1 MKRFRPILAAATIA
15 ICASASFAQ
24 QPADLPGQIAQLEST
39 VSSGAAPRAD
49 QLRLARL
56 YIQVGRF
63 YEAQKL
69 AEQLIATD
77 GSDAEA
83 AAMRDQALKGLTGLQ
98 ARKVEKAEA
107 AAKAAGATDQDR
119 LALADAYFEAGS
131 YVAAADLYGRL
142 PKAIET
148 REVRLRE
155 ARALAWSSHTNEA
168 ERIYADLL
176 SEESTPEVKLE
187 YGRTLSWMGSSALAV
202 KTLNDVYGTTHSE
215 AAAVALANAL
225 AWSGEREAGLKVL
238 RDFTAS
244 NANAPDARK
253 LLGELQVSPEL
264 RLERVNRL
272 IELSPYNLALLEEQ
286 ARLQLDAGRP
296 AEALKSLAVLEEHSR
311 TVPGVNELRTRAES
325 VRRAELIKAEE
336 RRKMLNPNNSQ
347 SADDLLAVARAYTGL
362 SDYNNAI
369 RLYEDYLRMKPD
381 DTEARIQYARVLSW
395 DRRYG
400 ASQRQYEML
409 LAANPER
416 ADLRY
421 EYAQILS
428 YQSNYAEAVHTF
440 RSLTDISG
448 NPRARLYSDVP
459 TKAHFNLGQIYRWF
473 GWNEHAVEEQNQALA
488 LDSSYAPARQE
499 LDLVRH
505 RRPASGLDARY
516 TYITDSSKFRLR
528 ETDVTAQKWT
538 SQTSEVELSVGRHYF
553 EHFGDQVTA
562 NVFSVGGQYR
572 WADRLVA
579 RARVGSNFYDD
590 GFGSRP
596 FYGVGATW
604 LPSLQSRFAL
614 DYNHYDLVY
623 DVSTLQ
629 AFTNSPVGVNV
640 RDALDINDIRAH
652 YDYNTGGH
660 WSWLADASHGS
671 ISDSNSRDAL
681 HGLVS
686 FRLFKAP
693 FVSIGADARYLSYDF
708 RTNRYWSPPEYHSYA
723 GVLQVG
729 QNIRDRFFWTAEA
742 KLGKAYEGNRSSD
755 TRAYDG
761 QVTVPLNDAID
772 LVGHYGYGK
781 SGRIDSI
788 LGTNL
793 DLINYWQRNWYV
805 GVNLKQ
811 LFSGGDRRNDR
822 GHYYY
827 EPVGST
833 TSPVIPPLGGAH

>member
-1 MKRFRPILAAATIA
+1 MKHRRPIIATAVIVLCATAA
-15 ICASASFAQ
+15 FAQ
-24 QPADLPGQIAQLEST
+24 QSPDLPGQIAQLESAAA
-39 VSSGAAPRAD
+39 SSAPSRAD

-77 GSDAEA
+77 GSDADAAAVRDEA
-83 AAMRDQALKGLTGLQ
+83 AKGLTGLQ
-98 ARKVEKAEA
+98 AQKVEKAEA
-107 AAKAAGATDQDR
+107 AAKAAGATDEDR
-119 LALADAYFEAGS
+119 MALADAYYEAGS

-142 PKAIET
+142 PKPMQT
-148 REVRLRE
+148 REVRLRQ

-176 SEESTPEVKLE
+176 TEQSTPDVQLE
-187 YGRTLSWMGSSALAV
+187 YGRTLSWMGGSPLAL
-202 KTLNDVYGTTHSE
+202 KTLNDVYATTHSE
-215 AAAVALANAL
+215 ASAVALANAL
-225 AWSGEREAGLKVL
+225 AWSGDREAGLRLL
-238 RDFTAS
+238 RDYTAA

-253 LLGELQVSPEL
+253 LLAELQVSPEL

-272 IELSPYNLALLEEQ
+272 IELAPYNLGLLEEQ

-296 AEALKSLAVLEEHSR
+296 SEALKSLDALEAHSR
-311 TVPGVNELRTRAES
+311 SVPGANELRTRAES
-325 VRRAELIKAEE
+325 LRRAELIKAEE
-336 RRKMLNPNNSQ
+336 RRKALNPNNPQ
-347 SADDLLAVARAYTGL
+347 SADDVLAVAKAYTGL

-395 DRRYG
+395 DRRYP
-400 ASQRQYEML
+400 ASQRQYEMI

-428 YQSNYAEAVHTF
+428 YESNYVEAVHTF
-440 RSLTDISG
+440 RSLTDISD

-473 GWNEHAVEEQNQALA
+473 GWNEHAVEEQNEALA

-516 TYITDSSKFRLR
+516 TVITDSSQFRLR
-528 ETDVTAQKWT
+528 EADLTAQKWT

-553 EHFGDQVTA
+553 EHFNDQVTA
-562 NVFSVGGQYR
+562 NVFSIGGQYR

-579 RARVGSNFYDD
+579 RARVGANFYDQ

-629 AFTNSPVGVNV
+629 AFTAAPVGVDV

-693 FVSIGADARYLSYDF
+693 YVSLGADARYLSYDF
-708 RTNRYWSPPEYHSYA
+708 RSNRYWSPPEYHSYA

-729 QNIRDRFFWTAEA
+729 QNYRDRFFWTAEA
-742 KLGKAYEGNRSSD
+742 KIGRAYESNLSSD
-755 TRAYDG
+755 TREYDG
-761 QVTVPLNDAID
+761 QVTVPINDAID

-805 GVNLKQ
+805 GLNLKQ
-811 LFSGGDRRNDR
+811 LFSRDDRRNDR

-827 EPVGST
+827 QPVGASA
-833 TSPVIPPLGGAH
+833 SPVIPPFGEAH